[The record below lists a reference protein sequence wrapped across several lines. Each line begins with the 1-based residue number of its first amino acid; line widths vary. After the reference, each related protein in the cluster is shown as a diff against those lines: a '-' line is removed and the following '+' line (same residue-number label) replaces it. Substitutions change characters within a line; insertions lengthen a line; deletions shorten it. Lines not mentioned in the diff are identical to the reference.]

1 MYTQKSKSV
10 DGTNVVNSVPSEL
23 VLMCQLRND
32 WPPSVLQRH
41 QSTQAHY
48 QFLPCYLATA
58 VVNDKQNEAV
68 NGCLYDEGD
77 RNLTPL
83 TGITLSTIDR
93 LS

>member
-23 VLMCQLRND
+23 VLMCQLRKD

-48 QFLPCYLATA
+48 QFLLCYLEVA
-58 VVNDKQNEAV
+58 VVNDKQNEGMDV
-68 NGCLYDEGD
+68 F
-77 RNLTPL
+77 TMKV
-83 TGITLSTIDR
+83 TGI
-93 LS
+93 